1 VLADAVWL
9 GWVVDEI
16 SSSKVSMSYSL
27 QSAKK

>member
-1 VLADAVWL
+1 VWL